1 MKNPADNTNYMTGG
15 GGGEERAAINQLTPL
30 AANIIGGT
38 TQQSSMVN
46 DYFANLNNNNTGIN
60 ADFLSTYN
68 TAKTNMAG
76 ILDLTPNTQQY
87 GYENTYAS
95 NYPRAMNSG
104 NVFYSY
110 LNEQGLI

>member
-1 MKNPADNTNYMTGG
+1 MD
-15 GGGEERAAINQLTPL
+15 
-30 AANIIGGT
+30 
-38 TQQSSMVN
+38 N
-46 DYFANLNNNNTGIN
+46 DYFSNLNNNNFGIST
-60 ADFLSTYN
+60 DFLNTYN

-104 NVFYSY
+104 NIFYEY